1 MQTNMKAPLYVA
13 LMLAAGTA
21 TAQQLPST
29 TTQQVPA
36 ITSALD
42 ASPPPASATPLPAT
56 PAHATP
62 AAAPSTTA
70 TNASYQS
77 PAPLVVPAPIKHEEV
92 SPRVARARERFDAQQ
107 RAQVAEYI
115 AEARQVPTSS
125 TTANVGSQTVFTYRP
140 GALFT
145 VYVGAGRITD
155 IALQPGEQ
163 ITGEVQGGDTV
174 RWMIAQVNSGSGE
187 GERTHVI
194 LKAIDAG
201 LTTDLFIPTNRRSYL
216 ITARSVAD
224 WHMPSVSW
232 QYPMDTWKQQ
242 QAVAARRESVI
253 PVAASPE
260 SLNFNYTIDSPRRY
274 RAWRPLQVFDDGKQ
288 TYIRMPPNL
297 NATDAPALFIIE
309 NREPLLVNYR
319 VRGVAD
325 GTNGPTYVVDRVFD
339 RAELRVG
346 AKQAITIRRR

>member
-1 MQTNMKAPLYVA
+1 MQTNMKATLYVA
-13 LMLAAGTA
+13 LMLAAGTT

-29 TTQQVPA
+29 NQQQVPA
-36 ITSALD
+36 ITTALNT
-42 ASPPPASATPLPAT
+42 SPPPASATPLPAAPV
-56 PAHATP
+56 PAGP
-62 AAAPSTTA
+62 GAAPV
-70 TNASYQS
+70 
-77 PAPLVVPAPIKHEEV
+77 PVMPAPIRHEKV
-92 SPRVARARERFDAQQ
+92 SPRVARARERFDGQQ

-115 AEARQVPTSS
+115 AEARQVPSSS

-163 ITGEVQGGDTV
+163 LTGEVQGGDTV
-174 RWMIAQVNSGSGE
+174 RWMIAQVQSGGDD

-242 QAVAARRESVI
+242 QVAASLRDSAV
-253 PVAASPE
+253 PVAAAPE
-260 SLNFNYTIDSPRRY
+260 SLNFNYTIDSKRRY
-274 RAWRPLQVFDDGKQ
+274 NAWRPLQVFDDGKQ
-288 TYIRMPPNL
+288 TYIRMPANL

-309 NREPLLVNYR
+309 NGDPLMVNYR

-325 GTNGPTYVVDRVFD
+325 GSSGPTYVVDRVFE